1 MGNLMNEKVK
11 IGVALLIFGA
21 LAISVVF
28 ALQSLDIEEEEQQ
41 GIDGGPEQVS
51 NVDLIARAGGFCGAI
66 FLIAGIV
73 VIFIYSYYPENS

>member
-11 IGVALLIFGA
+11 IGIALLIFGA

-28 ALQSLDIEEEEQQ
+28 ALQALDIEDEEQD
-41 GIDGGPEQVS
+41 GIEEDQEQVT
-51 NVDLIARAGGFCGAI
+51 NVDLITRAGGFCGAI

-73 VIFIYSYYPENS
+73 LVFIYSYYSDNS